1 MPATATTNQAT
12 DTTPPSLADRRHRRG
27 GPRRGSVRPTLRTVA
42 VALLLSLL
50 AVLVVIGVAFVV
62 GRVRRRYRDIDVFWP
77 LGFVAV
83 AVVGFVATGATGVGE
98 RTQRLLL
105 LVTVGAW
112 GLRLAAHLA
121 WRSRGEG
128 EDPRYVLI
136 MRRAPAGRE
145 VAYSLRAVYGL
156 QAALLLFVSLP
167 VTVGLRAGAPL
178 RALQVVGTMVWLT
191 GFAFEAIG
199 DAQLARFRRDPA
211 NRGRVLD
218 RGLWAW
224 TRHPNYFGDAT
235 VWWGIF
241 LIAAAGGWAWLT
253 IASPVAMTVL
263 LTRVSGKPMLERGM
277 ARTRPGYAEYV
288 ARTSG
293 FLPRPP
299 RRG

>member
-1 MPATATTNQAT
+1 M
-12 DTTPPSLADRRHRRG
+12 LAAILL
-27 GPRRGSVRPTLRTVA
+27 SILAVVA
-42 VALLLSLL
+42 V
-50 AVLVVIGVAFVV
+50 VGVAFVV
-62 GRVRRRYRDIDVFWP
+62 GRIRRRYRDIDVFWP

-83 AVVGFVATGATGVGE
+83 AAVGFVATGAAGIGE
-98 RTQRLLL
+98 TAQRVLL
-105 LVTVGAW
+105 LVTVSVW
-112 GLRLAAHLA
+112 GVRLAVHLA

-136 MRRAPAGRE
+136 MRRAPEGHE

-156 QAALLLFVSLP
+156 QAALLAFVSLP
-167 VTVGLRAGAPL
+167 VTVGLRAGEPV
-178 RALQVVGTMVWLT
+178 RTLQVVGVVVWLV
-191 GFAFEAIG
+191 GFGFEAIG

-218 RGLWAW
+218 HGLWAW

-253 IASPVAMTVL
+253 IASPVVMTVL

-277 ARTRPGYAEYV
+277 ARTRPGYGEYV

-293 FLPRPP
+293 FLPRRP